1 MRVVTER
8 TDRAVV
14 LRVAGEVDV
23 STTPEL
29 RRHLDA
35 IDPRAEQAVV
45 DLTAVDLLD
54 SAALGALVGLRHRA
68 QGRAVGLLCR
78 EGSSPRRLLR
88 LTGLENAFTVG
99 PDLDALLARMEKA
112 GAG

>member
-1 MRVVTER
+1 MQVQTEH
-8 TDRAVV
+8 TDRAVL

-35 IDPRAEQAVV
+35 IDPRSDQAVV

-54 SAALGALVGLRHRA
+54 SSALGALVGLRHRA
-68 QGRAVGLLCR
+68 AGRPVGLLCR
-78 EGSSPRRLLR
+78 ENSSPRRLLR
-88 LTGLENAFTVG
+88 LTGLENAFVVG
-99 PDLDALLARMEKA
+99 SDLEALLNRLEKTAAR
-112 GAG
+112 

>member
-1 MRVVTER
+1 MQVVTEQSE
-8 TDRAVV
+8 RAVV

-35 IDPRAEQAVV
+35 IDPRSQQAVV

-54 SAALGALVGLRHRA
+54 SSALGALVGLRHRA
-68 QGRAVGLLCR
+68 AGRPVGLLCR

-88 LTGLENAFTVG
+88 LTGLENAFVVG
-99 PDLDALLARMEKA
+99 PDLEGLLERLES
-112 GAG
+112 GPVR